1 MDKSILLVD
10 DEEGIRKVLSILLA
24 DMGYQVHTAATGAE
38 ALRTFEKLRPPIV
51 LTDIKMPEI
60 DGIELLRK
68 LKQISP
74 DTEVIMITGHG
85 DMNLAIKSVKYEATD
100 FVTKPINDEVLEIAL
115 KRAHERIAMRQKLY
129 DYTHNLEQLVR
140 DKTHKLV
147 EAERLAAIGQT
158 VAGLSHAI
166 KNITGGL
173 KGGAFVLEKGIEL
186 GERKYLLQ
194 GWEMIK
200 GNVDKI
206 TNLSLDLLS
215 YAKDARPDFQEC
227 DPLQPVREVVA
238 LMRPRAKEQG
248 IALSTRF
255 DKDIG
260 PCHFDPNLIHHS
272 LLNLVTNALDACV
285 VDSAKTEKKV
295 LVRAVKKRGWGVEYR
310 IEDTGCGMR
319 ADVKKKIFQSFF
331 STKGTDGTGIGLMI
345 TKKIIDEHHG
355 QIEAESKQGAGSTFV
370 IRIPK
375 GPPDRVDEFLK
386 S

>member
-10 DEEGIRKVLSILLA
+10 DEEGIRKVLGILLA
-24 DMGYQVHTAATGAE
+24 DMGYQVHTAATGTE

-51 LTDIKMPEI
+51 LTDIKMPEM
-60 DGIELLRK
+60 DGIELLRE

-85 DMNLAIKSVKYEATD
+85 DMDLAIKSVKYEATD

-115 KRAHERIAMRQKLY
+115 KRAHERITMRRKLN

-140 DKTHKLV
+140 DKTKKLV

-186 GERKYLLQ
+186 SEQKYLLQ

-206 TNLSLDLLS
+206 TNLSLDLLN
-215 YAKDARPDFQEC
+215 YAKDTRPDFQES
-227 DPLQPVREVVA
+227 DPVQPVREVVA
-238 LMRPRAKEQG
+238 LMRPRAREQG
-248 IALSTRF
+248 IELNTHF
-255 DKDIG
+255 DKGID
-260 PCHFDPNLIHHS
+260 PCHFDPDLIHHS
-272 LLNLVTNALDACV
+272 LLNLVTNALDACI
-285 VDSAKTEKKV
+285 DDAGKKGKKV
-295 LVRAVKKRGWGVEYR
+295 TIRALKKHGWGVEYQVK
-310 IEDTGCGMR
+310 DTGCGMN
-319 ADVKKKIFQSFF
+319 AEVKNKLFQSFF
-331 STKGTDGTGIGLMI
+331 STKGTEGTGIGLMI
-345 TKKIIDEHHG
+345 TKKIIDEHKG
-355 QIEAESKQGAGSTFV
+355 EIVAESKVGAGSTFV
-370 IRIPK
+370 IRLPRGLQDK
-375 GPPDRVDEFLK
+375 A